1 MVVYWKMN
9 DYQKKNKT
17 KQKLISKIILIKFI
31 IIEQWGGVFINKKQA
46 FDQTWWLYMCRHSDV
61 SIDCLIISIFC
72 MIIYGMVL
80 IFLGHTKN
88 NICRIF
94 VIIWCDNFVLFF
106 FVFVRINSD
115 KPDVQHSVDSYYLEF
130 QLDNI
135 MIMMMMTSGF
145 FLIYKTIWDLL

>member
-9 DYQKKNKT
+9 DYQKKKQNKT
-17 KQKLISKIILIKFI
+17 KANFQNYINKIHHY
-31 IIEQWGGVFINKKQA
+31 WAVGGVFINKKQA